1 MRSKFDAK
9 IESKGRGK
17 AKKPKPVPGG
27 KALQRL
33 FQFLGQRDPKL
44 NDEVVTA
51 LAVPKAARPKFGLTK
66 KAMNAKVGVAKRAR
80 PKTRRGA
87 SPEAKKYATAIIKA
101 AAGIAKKAP
110 PARTRAR
117 AAKARAASAV
127 KSATSTWQFMGPSKI
142 TNGQTYGSNRVDVIG
157 RVACIAVDHNNAAH
171 LLLGSAGGGIW
182 ESTTTGTSW
191 APRSD
196 FLPSLAIGA
205 LAIDPTTNNPIT
217 VYAGSGE
224 GNWYQ
229 TLGAGVYKSTDGG
242 MSWVTIATA
251 PFVGAAFYDLV
262 IDPLYNN
269 ILYAATTIGFYVS
282 TTSGTTWSLKRNE
295 LCWDISVG
303 AIGASTT
310 EILATFP
317 SGLFVSTNTSVT
329 GTLTPLT
336 AVPLLPDPNISANW
350 SRLAVDRVKA
360 TPGVA
365 YAFGT
370 KPPLTTST
378 PPAAH
383 LWRRNVGTW
392 TEITNFPAI
401 NVNQA
406 WYDWYVAATPN
417 DTNEVYTGA
426 IDTWRG
432 NLSGTTWSW
441 TNITTQG
448 ANSIHPDQHCLSFSP
463 TSSST
468 IYAGNDGGI
477 YKSTNKGATW
487 TALNNGLGITEIE
500 YMAGMASSLSSHL
513 MAGTQDN
520 GTIFHVIGPTWGNI
534 ADGDGGDCG
543 INQVSLQLYHSF
555 HHATLQR
562 GPLTSTGV
570 TWTNLVIPPPP
581 PPPPPVSS
589 LFYPPVEVAETTVAI
604 GANPLIYSLNGDA
617 ATWGSFSTLA
627 LGIQPS
633 AMRARNPSSI
643 LIGSTAGAMR
653 RVTFIGGTPSIAT
666 LATPRAAWISCI
678 AIDPSNPNR
687 YWVTFSQISGGRV
700 YRSDDSGVSWTDCT
714 TTGLPN
720 IPINSI
726 VVDPAN
732 YKRVFVA
739 ADRGVYATT
748 NLGASWA
755 VYGVGLPNALAA
767 DLLIHAQD
775 RVLTCGMRNRG
786 AWAIALD

>member
-87 SPEAKKYATAIIKA
+87 SPEAKKYATAVCKA
-101 AAGIAKKAP
+101 ANAIAKNAP
-110 PARTRAR
+110 RARTAAR
-117 AAKARAASAV
+117 AGKTRRAMIF
-127 KSATSTWQFMGPSKI
+127 KSATSSWQFAGPLNI
-142 TNGQTYGSNRVDVIG
+142 PGGQTYGSNRVDVIG

-303 AIGASTT
+303 AIGANT
-310 EILATFP
+310 EILVAFQD
-317 SGLFVSTNTSVT
+317 GLFVSTNNG
-329 GTLTPLT
+329 GTLT
-336 AVPLLPDPNISANW
+336 AVTLPSLPAATPPWD
-350 SRLAVDRVKA
+350 RLAVDRVKA
-360 TPGVA
+360 TPDCA
-365 YAFGT
+365 YAFGAKGT
-370 KPPLTTST
+370 G
-378 PPAAH
+378 AH
-383 LWRRNVGTW
+383 LWRRTAGTW
-392 TEITNFPAI
+392 TKITSVPATLST
-401 NVNQA
+401 NQA

-543 INQVSLQLYHSF
+543 INPLSNKLYHSF
-555 HHATLQR
+555 YSPTLQR
-562 GPLTSTGV
+562 GTLSSTGV
-570 TWTNLVIPPPP
+570 VWVNLVPPP
-581 PPPPPVSS
+581 SGGS
-589 LFYPPVEVAETTVAI
+589 ALFYPPVEVAAER
-604 GANPLIYSLNGDA
+604 L
-617 ATWGSFSTLA
+617 
-627 LGIQPS
+627 
-633 AMRARNPSSI
+633 
-643 LIGSTAGAMR
+643 R
-653 RVTFIGGTPSIAT
+653 R
-666 LATPRAAWISCI
+666 
-678 AIDPSNPNR
+678 
-687 YWVTFSQISGGRV
+687 
-700 YRSDDSGVSWTDCT
+700 
-714 TTGLPN
+714 
-720 IPINSI
+720 
-726 VVDPAN
+726 
-732 YKRVFVA
+732 
-739 ADRGVYATT
+739 
-748 NLGASWA
+748 
-755 VYGVGLPNALAA
+755 
-767 DLLIHAQD
+767 
-775 RVLTCGMRNRG
+775 
-786 AWAIALD
+786 